1 MSSYSINPAGA
12 IDMGAELMGVTR
24 KLDQCLEDLERAA
37 AAFKVANAGDA
48 VGGYDH
54 AQAQWS
60 AGQTEMNNSLMAGVR
75 ALDEINAQYLHGDAV
90 ASAQFLS

>member
-12 IDMGAELMGVTR
+12 IDMGVELIGVT
-24 KLDQCLEDLERAA
+24 KKMEQSLADLEAKA
-37 AAFKVANAGDA
+37 NAFKAANDGQA

-54 AQAQWS
+54 AQRIWS
-60 AGQTEMNNSLMAGVR
+60 AGQTEMNNSMMKGIT
-75 ALDEINAQYLHGDAV
+75 ALDEINQQYLHGDAQ